1 MTRIYNF
8 FLFLLLSL
16 VFALIV
22 LTNKSYSAEKYVC
35 SIWQASSFQIVDR
48 VNDLSRCNDLYYENS
63 DSENYQ
69 LFSRYSNTI
78 LSNETYANLKKKETK
93 KQELLL
99 AQKKAEEEKKKQE
112 LLLVEERTK
121 KLQDQ
126 DRFLAKKYQVQ
137 VNQKNIDLV
146 KDYFRKGLSKKD
158 IAIGKKSIVKINS
171 KDVTTED
178 LVNYIDETGIQESQ
192 IKKNL
197 DKNVIEDLLSGL
209 ISTKILDYEI
219 EEYNLLIDDE
229 TLLEIIKKNEHF
241 HDENGI
247 FQRTKYEKFLLSNN
261 ISAKTFETRLR
272 KRESQKRLFDLVIDG
287 TIGSNKKYKAA
298 KAKEPKQEEFKPENK
313 DVDNEAPIIDIADNV
328 TVNNQTF
335 TLKGKVTDKS
345 KLYIEANNRPLTV
358 AKNGE
363 FKLEGFVVDPEAGE
377 QIKLVAIDQWQ
388 NKSEKIIKI
397 NVEFK
402 DVAELRSYADPNPNK
417 IKVKEDK
424 NKIAIIIG
432 IEKYRFLKNIDA
444 PYANRDANAFRAYA
458 NRALGIS
465 NKNIKILIDEN
476 ATRGETLKALTL
488 WLPQA
493 AKGKNK
499 DIYIFFAGHGLAS
512 DDGKNLYILPQ
523 DGDAALLQYTA
534 ISRLEMFELINK
546 VEPNSVT
553 MFFDTCYSGQT
564 RDEEMLVAGLRPI
577 RLTAEEQ
584 DTPNNFTIFTASN
597 YDQTSGSINQAKH
610 GIFSYYLMKGM
621 EGQADSN
628 QDKKITNGELI
639 AYLKQNVSEE
649 AFINNRQQEP
659 MLSGD
664 PDKVLI
670 SYN

>member
-1 MTRIYNF
+1 MET
-8 FLFLLLSL
+8 
-16 VFALIV
+16 
-22 LTNKSYSAEKYVC
+22 KYVGEYKDNQRNGQGTLTYVDGSYC
-35 SIWQASSFQIVDR
+35 TGIFENDKCLSDIVKADP
-48 VNDLSRCNDLYYENS
+48 NKNKP
-63 DSENYQ
+63 
-69 LFSRYSNTI
+69 
-78 LSNETYANLKKKETK
+78 KKK
-93 KQELLL
+93 
-99 AQKKAEEEKKKQE
+99 
-112 LLLVEERTK
+112 VEV
-121 KLQDQ
+121 
-126 DRFLAKKYQVQ
+126 AKV
-137 VNQKNIDLV
+137 
-146 KDYFRKGLSKKD
+146 
-158 IAIGKKSIVKINS
+158 
-171 KDVTTED
+171 E
-178 LVNYIDETGIQESQ
+178 
-192 IKKNL
+192 
-197 DKNVIEDLLSGL
+197 
-209 ISTKILDYEI
+209 
-219 EEYNLLIDDE
+219 
-229 TLLEIIKKNEHF
+229 
-241 HDENGI
+241 
-247 FQRTKYEKFLLSNN
+247 
-261 ISAKTFETRLR
+261 
-272 KRESQKRLFDLVIDG
+272 
-287 TIGSNKKYKAA
+287 
-298 KAKEPKQEEFKPENK
+298 EPKQEEFKPENK

-553 MFFDTCYSGQT
+553 
-564 RDEEMLVAGLRPI
+564 
-577 RLTAEEQ
+577 
-584 DTPNNFTIFTASN
+584 
-597 YDQTSGSINQAKH
+597 K
-610 GIFSYYLMKGM
+610 
-621 EGQADSN
+621 
-628 QDKKITNGELI
+628 
-639 AYLKQNVSEE
+639 
-649 AFINNRQQEP
+649 
-659 MLSGD
+659 
-664 PDKVLI
+664 
-670 SYN
+670 

>member
-1 MTRIYNF
+1 MKRLLAYLFLVVGFGFVFSFNAHSKSESFCIPIEPEEQNANSIYIWEECYIYHKKVDLDTFVEFALTHYLNSVGVEIESRLFKEETLKWLKKYLLENKVDKSKIATSIDRNLLKIAKKKELEVLKKVSSQKSTSLNEIVCILPSASYNKFSRIVTVNTEWARSCGKDYIISKKEDPFAYNKLKNLYESKNTYNYFKNSSYININIDELKSLLPSYNF
-8 FLFLLLSL
+8 DNPNL
-16 VFALIV
+16 VFA
-22 LTNKSYSAEKYVC
+22 
-35 SIWQASSFQIVDR
+35 
-48 VNDLSRCNDLYYENS
+48 
-63 DSENYQ
+63 
-69 LFSRYSNTI
+69 
-78 LSNETYANLKKKETK
+78 
-93 KQELLL
+93 
-99 AQKKAEEEKKKQE
+99 
-112 LLLVEERTK
+112 
-121 KLQDQ
+121 
-126 DRFLAKKYQVQ
+126 
-137 VNQKNIDLV
+137 
-146 KDYFRKGLSKKD
+146 KKD
-158 IAIGKKSIVKINS
+158 I
-171 KDVTTED
+171 T
-178 LVNYIDETGIQESQ
+178 IDSE
-192 IKKNL
+192 K
-197 DKNVIEDLLSGL
+197 IEDA
-209 ISTKILDYEI
+209 
-219 EEYNLLIDDE
+219 
-229 TLLEIIKKNEHF
+229 KKKVEV
-241 HDENGI
+241 
-247 FQRTKYEKFLLSNN
+247 
-261 ISAKTFETRLR
+261 AKVE
-272 KRESQKRLFDLVIDG
+272 
-287 TIGSNKKYKAA
+287 
-298 KAKEPKQEEFKPENK
+298 EPKQEEFKPVNK
-313 DVDNEAPIIDIADNV
+313 DVDNEAPIIDIADSV

-458 NRALGIS
+458 NRALGIP

-523 DGDAALLQYTA
+523 DGDAALLQYTS

>member
-1 MTRIYNF
+1 MKRLLAYLFIVFGLGLTFNVNVEAKGDLEGFLQALDKAKKIGLTIDADTTAKQFGYKNF
-8 FLFLLLSL
+8 DDFFKDLKKNYDLED
-16 VFALIV
+16 
-22 LTNKSYSAEKYVC
+22 LTIDEAKEYLTGTDKTVE
-35 SIWQASSFQIVDR
+35 II
-48 VNDLSRCNDLYYENS
+48 ES
-63 DSENYQ
+63 DE
-69 LFSRYSNTI
+69 
-78 LSNETYANLKKKETK
+78 NLKILHKLILKDKLLKKYLTTKKEHAK
-93 KQELLL
+93 VL
-99 AQKKAEEEKKKQE
+99 AIYFDYEKE
-112 LLLVEERTK
+112 M
-121 KLQDQ
+121 
-126 DRFLAKKYQVQ
+126 AKIS
-137 VNQKNIDLV
+137 KNP
-146 KDYFRKGLSKKD
+146 
-158 IAIGKKSIVKINS
+158 
-171 KDVTTED
+171 
-178 LVNYIDETGIQESQ
+178 
-192 IKKNL
+192 NL
-197 DKNVIEDLLSGL
+197 DKIGRFAFHWMWHTEKGPDTYYNQYDDAIDGC
-209 ISTKILDYEI
+209 
-219 EEYNLLIDDE
+219 EENRKKRSIPDGGKCMLIDYRYGDE
-229 TLLEIIKKNEHF
+229 FRILLKPILKDK
-241 HDENGI
+241 
-247 FQRTKYEKFLLSNN
+247 Q
-261 ISAKTFETRLR
+261 
-272 KRESQKRLFDLVIDG
+272 
-287 TIGSNKKYKAA
+287 NKKVVVA
-298 KAKEPKQEEFKPENK
+298 KVEEPKQEEFKPVNK
-313 DVDNEAPIIDIADNV
+313 DVDNQAPIIDIADSV

-345 KLYIEANNRPLTV
+345 KLYIQANNRPLTV

-458 NRALGIS
+458 NRALGIP

-523 DGDAALLQYTA
+523 DGEAALLQYTA

>member
-78 LSNETYANLKKKETK
+78 LSNETYANLKKKIKNGVSFNVNAAETEGCK
-93 KQELLL
+93 KGNCVNGQGTYTFAGGEKYVGEWKDN
-99 AQKKAEEEKKKQE
+99 KKHGQGTLTFAGGDKYVGEFKDGQRNGQGTYTFANGEKYVGEFKDDKYYQGTYTFANGEKYVGEFKDDKYYGQGTLTYADGSYCTGIFENDKCLSDIVKADPNINKPKKK
-112 LLLVEERTK
+112 VEV
-121 KLQDQ
+121 
-126 DRFLAKKYQVQ
+126 AKV
-137 VNQKNIDLV
+137 
-146 KDYFRKGLSKKD
+146 
-158 IAIGKKSIVKINS
+158 
-171 KDVTTED
+171 E
-178 LVNYIDETGIQESQ
+178 
-192 IKKNL
+192 
-197 DKNVIEDLLSGL
+197 
-209 ISTKILDYEI
+209 
-219 EEYNLLIDDE
+219 
-229 TLLEIIKKNEHF
+229 
-241 HDENGI
+241 
-247 FQRTKYEKFLLSNN
+247 
-261 ISAKTFETRLR
+261 
-272 KRESQKRLFDLVIDG
+272 
-287 TIGSNKKYKAA
+287 
-298 KAKEPKQEEFKPENK
+298 EPKQEEFKPVNK